1 MKEEG
6 QTGAEEVEDINKM
19 DVKKRFYLG
28 IIYRLKKIRSFSQCD
43 EEVAHLLMRNKDIE
57 SD

>member
-1 MKEEG
+1 MRRRWRIL
-6 QTGAEEVEDINKM
+6 TRWM
-19 DVKKRFYLG
+19 LRKRFYLG
-28 IIYRLKKIRSFSQCD
+28 IINRLKKIRSFSQCD